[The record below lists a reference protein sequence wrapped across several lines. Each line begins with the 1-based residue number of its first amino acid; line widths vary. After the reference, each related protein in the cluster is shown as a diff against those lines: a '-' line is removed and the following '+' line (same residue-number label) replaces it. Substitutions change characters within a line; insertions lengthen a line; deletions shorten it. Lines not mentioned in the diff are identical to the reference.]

1 MRISTLTIFEQSMSS
16 LNRQQGSLMHVS
28 QQIASGRRV
37 VNPSDDPQAASQ
49 AVQVSQ
55 SLAINSQYA
64 EARVSAR
71 NALAQEESILNSVS
85 SAISSARTLIIQAS
99 NDPLSDADRASVA
112 SELRGI
118 YETVIGQA
126 NATDGNGRYLFGGY
140 KDGSEPFVRDASG
153 NVSYVGDTNSREV
166 RVDASRL
173 MPVADNGDA
182 IFRSVHTGAGY
193 LAEADSGNQGSVVF
207 KGPQVVDES
216 DPGYGDA
223 YDIAFS
229 VDAQG
234 VATYSVNGGTA
245 QAYEAGQSIRFGG
258 LSITLDGTPAD
269 GDSIQ
274 LDRAQ
279 NMNTDLFRTFEKAL
293 AVLEQ
298 PASGDT
304 ARAARANTLSNVLRE
319 FDNSLDNVLT
329 TRASVGARMNEL
341 DVVDSVSD
349 NRSLNYQE
357 KLSGLEDLDYVSAIA
372 EYSLRQIGL
381 QAAQQ
386 AFIDIKG
393 MTLFDRI

>member
-1 MRISTLTIFEQSMSS
+1 MRISTLTIYEQSMSS
-16 LNRQQGSLMHVS
+16 LNRQQGSLMQVS

-55 SLAINSQYA
+55 ALAITNQYTD
-64 EARVSAR
+64 ARISAR
-71 NALAQEESILNSVS
+71 NALAQEESVLNSVS
-85 SAISSARTLIIQAS
+85 DAIGSARTLILQAAS
-99 NDPLSDADRASVA
+99 DTLSDADRASVA

-140 KDGSEPFVRDASG
+140 QDSSEPFVRDANG
-153 NVSYVGDTNSREV
+153 NVSYVGDNNSRAV
-166 RVDASRL
+166 RIDASRL
-173 MPVADNGDA
+173 MPVADSGED
-182 IFRSVHTGAGY
+182 IFRSVHSGAGY
-193 LAEADSGNQGSVVF
+193 VMEAADTNQGSVVF
-207 KGPQVVDES
+207 KGPQIVDES
-216 DPGYGDA
+216 DPAYGSA
-223 YDIAFS
+223 FDISFS
-229 VDAQG
+229 VSGG
-234 VATYSVNGGTA
+234 VTSYSINGGTA
-245 QAYEAGQSIRFGG
+245 QAYEPGQAIRFGG
-258 LSITLDGTPAD
+258 LSVTLDGIPAD
-269 GDSIQ
+269 GDS
-274 LDRAQ
+274 LHMDRAE

-298 PASGDT
+298 PSVTD
-304 ARAARANTLSNVLRE
+304 REIAARKNTLSSVLRE

-341 DVVDSVSD
+341 DVVDSVAG
-349 NRSLNYQE
+349 NRSLNYEE
-357 KLSGLEDLDYVSAIA
+357 KLSGLVDLDYVSAIA

-393 MTLFDRI
+393 MSLFDRM

>member
-153 NVSYVGDTNSREV
+153 NVSYVGDTNSRAV
-166 RVDASRL
+166 RIDASRL

-223 YDIAFS
+223 YNISFS

-269 GDSIQ
+269 GDNIQ

-357 KLSGLEDLDYVSAIA
+357 KLSGLVDLDYVSAIA

-393 MTLFDRI
+393 MTLFDRM